1 MAEENKVNLM
11 EDDTQ
16 VWATTIKTEPI
27 SPSSTPPKSP
37 SALIPHK
44 YGPKPKRPSS
54 SPAPIVA
61 PLRHEYPDSVPDFD
75 ETISAP
81 PSAAPNGPRGL
92 PKQLAQQ
99 LAEAEEVKADQ
110 DPLEVQITKLVRIPP
125 APPGLVPRSLPQ
137 THPLSPIQ
145 QQFLSEQLAREQRAR
160 EQPQSAVKPATS
172 GLQQVLDNLQQKYPE
187 KQGHSVPTVINPQIV
202 RHDPAA
208 APSVL
213 VPLSAIC
220 THCGA
225 INLLVKEEPSE
236 QTPNRSR
243 SPL

>member
-1 MAEENKVNLM
+1 MAEEIKVNLM

-61 PLRHEYPDSVPDFD
+61 PLRHEYPDSEPSDFD
-75 ETISAP
+75 ETISVL
-81 PSAAPNGPRGL
+81 PSAAPNGPHGL
-92 PKQLAQQ
+92 PKQLAEA
-99 LAEAEEVKADQ
+99 LVKAEEVKADQ

-137 THPLSPIQ
+137 SH
-145 QQFLSEQLAREQRAR
+145 
-160 EQPQSAVKPATS
+160 
-172 GLQQVLDNLQQKYPE
+172 
-187 KQGHSVPTVINPQIV
+187 
-202 RHDPAA
+202 
-208 APSVL
+208 
-213 VPLSAIC
+213 PLSAI
-220 THCGA
+220 
-225 INLLVKEEPSE
+225 
-236 QTPNRSR
+236 QQ
-243 SPL
+243 